1 MSHMEDDD
9 PPIKSHP
16 ASKEYRDNFDRIF
29 GTPVCV
35 GPAVID
41 KVMTERPAQE
51 RPEECSTCG
60 AKEGATCDTSIHETT
75 GYPIE
80 R

>member
-1 MSHMEDDD
+1 MSRMEDDD

-16 ASKEYRDNFDRIF
+16 ASKEYRSNWEATF
-29 GTPVCV
+29 GE
-35 GPAVID
+35 
-41 KVMTERPAQE
+41 KTERRAQE

-60 AKEGATCDTSIHETT
+60 AKGAAPCDDEIHEAT
-75 GYPIE
+75 GQPVE